1 MEGAQRVEVQ
11 EYVDDLR
18 ASGGTNIYGALR
30 TALEIA
36 GVKGGD
42 EWDSPRIDTLFLLT
56 DGRPSV
62 GLTTQPDEILAYV
75 RDKNRSGGIV
85 IHTIGLSGAQ
95 DAYLLSE
102 LAAQNGGTYS
112 AR

>member
-1 MEGAQRVEVQ
+1 
-11 EYVDDLR
+11 
-18 ASGGTNIYGALR
+18 
-30 TALEIA
+30 
-36 GVKGGD
+36 
-42 EWDSPRIDTLFLLT
+42 
-56 DGRPSV
+56 V

-75 RDKNRSGGIV
+75 REKNRSGGIV